1 MNTKDNNEMELCLCR
16 ACASSFYNIHE
27 YRIRRKDPYQ
37 FIKEPCTYC
46 GFRFGYDFIIARK
59 MSSVRMFQNVRNR
72 IIERIPEN
80 QYTAHK
86 LSTHSTDAR

>member
-1 MNTKDNNEMELCLCR
+1 MNTKDSKEMELCLCR
-16 ACASSFYNIHE
+16 ICAGTFYNVHE

-46 GFRFGYDFIIARK
+46 SSRYGYDFIITREEPS
-59 MSSVRMFQNVRNR
+59 MHMNRNVRNR
-72 IIERIPEN
+72 IIERISER

-86 LSTHSTDAR
+86 LSTHSTDA